1 MKLYYEFVLWDNMRN
16 NMNTIIIDLIKKG
29 KNKLGNGE
37 IYMECIIM
45 ITMIAIAS

>member
-29 KNKLGNGE
+29 KSKLGILNFSVYGE
-37 IYMECIIM
+37 IYIV
-45 ITMIAIAS
+45 S